1 MTKNNRCCVGGC
13 DNDQRYPERV
23 VKRSHVSK
31 MVWHLW
37 PKDKALSE
45 PWKKR
50 LAKGREN
57 FEPGLYMSVCSNH
70 FVDGKRTASNPVP
83 MLFMTAF
90 EQQTPSPKK
99 RRKVARVDVYNIPST
114 TCASLSAEWPA
125 NVDEIAQD
133 NSVYP
138 SMKFEQ
144 ITRESDVRFFTGLR
158 TMTVFKFIFDWLLFK
173 AVHMQYWRGAK
184 TTSEFEAKRHEL
196 QEKSPVILNKPGPS
210 RSLTHEQEF
219 LLVLM
224 RLRLGLLGHDLAFR
238 FKVTTA
244 LVSSIFITW
253 LNLMAKELGVLIVW
267 PSRGEVK
274 KTLPNCFKKLYPEV
288 RCIILLRCFEVF
300 TETPSALDIAAAF
313 WSEYKHYYTFKLL
326 IAITPTG
333 AISYVSPAY
342 GGRTSDVFVVRDSG
356 FLNFIEPFDQ
366 VMADRGFKI
375 KENLLMIMA
384 TLCIPLSCAASTQ
397 MIASDVRKISSIA
410 NVRSSWEICRR
421 CAKILLAAEHKM

>member
-1 MTKNNRCCVGGC
+1 MTLESKFFFTKHCSTMTKNNRCCVGGC

-45 PWKKR
+45 RWKKR
-50 LAKGREN
+50 VAKGREN

-83 MLFMTAF
+83 TLFMTAF
-90 EQQTPSPKK
+90 EQQTPSSKK
-99 RRKVARVDVYNIPST
+99 RRKVARVDLNNIPST
-114 TCASLSAEWPA
+114 TCASSSAEWPA

-158 TMTVFKFIFDWLLFK
+158 TTTVFKFIFDWLLFK

-184 TTSEFEAKRHEL
+184 TTTEFEAKRRES

-267 PSRGEVK
+267 PSRGQVK
-274 KTLPNCFKKLYPEV
+274 KTLPNCFKKLYPKV
-288 RCIILLRCFEVF
+288 RCMHYRLLR
-300 TETPSALDIAAAF
+300 
-313 WSEYKHYYTFKLL
+313 
-326 IAITPTG
+326 
-333 AISYVSPAY
+333 
-342 GGRTSDVFVVRDSG
+342 G
-356 FLNFIEPFDQ
+356 FY
-366 VMADRGFKI
+366 
-375 KENLLMIMA
+375 
-384 TLCIPLSCAASTQ
+384 
-397 MIASDVRKISSIA
+397 
-410 NVRSSWEICRR
+410 
-421 CAKILLAAEHKM
+421 